1 METLTF
7 QLDQDLS
14 PTKETQNANHLR
26 NHDDVGRGRQSD
38 TYLIPMPHSIAVVH
52 YGSKM
57 YYYVSRGDYGRW
69 TQWYLSYGTST
80 PRAHSSSS
88 LILQFPYCI
97 LILWTSAISDH
108 VVISMLY
115 CQCAVKLRL
124 LTFHFTSLS
133 FPNRNRRCPNPPYC
147 ENRTALPFIRLPS
160 VGWGPLIIM
169 TRKSE
174 FF

>member
-57 YYYVSRGDYGRW
+57 YYYVSRGGYARW

-108 VVISMLY
+108 DAIGMLY
-115 CQCAVKLRL
+115 CRCAIRL
-124 LTFHFTSLS
+124 LRSISHLSRFRIENETSEPSILREPDRS
-133 FPNRNRRCPNPPYC
+133 PVHTTECGASGVHDSP
-147 ENRTALPFIRLPS
+147 IRVL
-160 VGWGPLIIM
+160 L
-169 TRKSE
+169 T
-174 FF
+174 